1 MNTWR
6 RVLPSKEKKQTNNKL
21 VDRYQISVITQKFL
35 FVKRENEKKRRKD
48 ICYTK
53 KKKLVFDFLVLLW

>member
-35 FVKRENEKKRRKD
+35 FVKRENEKKKEERLYAIPRK
-48 ICYTK
+48 
-53 KKKLVFDFLVLLW
+53 